1 MRTERAEI
9 HLSEDLSKLLEAG
22 IINLKQAQDMMPPK
36 LTTDLQKMVDNG
48 EITSE
53 QAVKVMSET
62 RPAPTLVEH
71 CGMMVSTGVMTGE
84 QAGNLLSKIQ
94 VEDQRKRVRESKLLS
109 EDPILKRS
117 WGSRQEAVDHIK
129 YHSTRMGRRVLVD
142 ARSSNS
148 GRIVF
153 RCASWSRD
161 RDACE
166 CKYHAV
172 VRRSKKKGLAE
183 PWRLKKGTKSEDL
196 QHSIMCT
203 STAKL
208 TFSQAIMNLKTTKS
222 QKLPTIKDTRDRI
235 SRDSNVTQATVSPW
249 VAAQVRLAEAHQTF
263 ADYDANWAKLDGWG
277 EQLKA
282 RNPGSVYH
290 VDVYEGTG
298 KLKFKRMFVGL
309 RSAAWVAANT
319 GAYGSEV

>member
-1 MRTERAEI
+1 MRTERNEI
-9 HLSEDLSKLLEAG
+9 RLSEDLSKLVEAG
-22 IINLKQAQDMMPPK
+22 IINLKQAQEMMPPK
-36 LTTDLQKMVDNG
+36 LTTDLQNLVDNG
-48 EITSE
+48 EITRE

-94 VEDQRKRVRESKLLS
+94 EEDQQKCIRESKLLS

-129 YHSTRMGRRVLVD
+129 YHSTRKGRRVLVD
-142 ARSSNS
+142 SRSSNS

-153 RCASWSRD
+153 RCASWRD
-161 RDACE
+161 RDCE
-166 CKYHAV
+166 CNYHAV
-172 VRRSKKKGLAE
+172 VRRSKKKGLTE
-183 PWRLKKGTKSEDL
+183 PWRLKNGTKSEDL
-196 QHSIMCT
+196 KHSVTCT
-203 STAKL
+203 SKAKL
-208 TFSQAIMNLKTTKS
+208 TYSQAIMNLKTTKS

-235 SRDSNVTQATVSPW
+235 SRDNNVTQATVSPW
-249 VAAQVRLAEAHQTF
+249 VAAQVRLAEANQIF

-290 VDVYEGTG
+290 VDVYEGMGG
-298 KLKFKRMFVGL
+298 KFKFKRMFVGL

-319 GAYGSEV
+319 GAYGIGV